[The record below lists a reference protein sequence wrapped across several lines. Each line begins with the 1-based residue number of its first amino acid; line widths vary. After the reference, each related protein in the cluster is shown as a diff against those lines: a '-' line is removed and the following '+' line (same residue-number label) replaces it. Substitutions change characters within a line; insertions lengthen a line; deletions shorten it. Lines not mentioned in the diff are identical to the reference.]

1 MCTYKIQPSLPA
13 AAISLDPPLLQN
25 QILQI
30 VVVVRVAEELLGQV
44 ALALG
49 VPLQDL
55 LELGEL
61 PPGYRRLLDQA
72 GAGMP
77 DHPVRRGR
85 HVQPVRDHIVP
96 ILDDDI
102 DKLEF
107 LWGAGLHQ
115 PVVRD
120 RDGLARRTVRAV
132 ESHHDQLVGLGAD
145 LGVKFLR
152 GFYDYC

>member
-1 MCTYKIQPSLPA
+1 MYKIQPSLPA

-30 VVVVRVAEELLGQV
+30 VVVVRVAEELLGQI

-85 HVQPVRDHIVP
+85 YVQPVRDHIVP
-96 ILDDDI
+96 ILDDAVDEL
-102 DKLEF
+102 DLRR
-107 LWGAGLHQ
+107 AGLHQ

-120 RDGLARRTVRAV
+120 RDRLARRTVRAV